1 MNKINNKELNERVA
15 NLTDKIGDVM
25 EDEDVGVC
33 WHALVNITASLL
45 ASYTDAEI
53 ATVEDSAKL
62 FYKQLLR
69 SIKSIEQNIENNAK
83 AN

>member
-15 NLTDKIGDVM
+15 NLTDKI
-25 EDEDVGVC
+25 EDAMVDESPRVC
-33 WHALVNITASLL
+33 TIALAFTVAKLL
-45 ASYTDAEI
+45 VIYTDARI
-53 ATVEDSAKL
+53 ASVELSAKL